1 MVARRNKGE
10 KMYSLTIHFGPNAV
24 CWQFLF
30 KEKGSAADAFAKAM
44 KAVDGSE
51 GSIRFEDDF
60 GQTAIIESEEFHG
73 ALLED
78 LDLVEEAQIQR
89 SLVNARAQAKL
100 NSRASQ
106 DPTLRAAQ
114 AMRGPAMIQPMGRG

>member
-1 MVARRNKGE
+1 
-10 KMYSLTIHFGPNAV
+10 MYSLTIHFGPSAMV
-24 CWQFLF
+24 WQFLF
-30 KEKGSAADAFAKAM
+30 KEEKKPGEAYNAFVTTQVEGGKGG
-44 KAVDGSE
+44 VLIGS
-51 GSIRFEDDF
+51 DDF
-60 GQTAIIESEEFHG
+60 GQSYAIPFNEISG
-73 ALLED
+73 MLIED

>member
-1 MVARRNKGE
+1 
-10 KMYSLTIHFGPNAV
+10 MYSLTIHFGPHAM

-30 KEKGSAADAFAKAM
+30 KDGSKAKAAFC
-44 KAVDGSE
+44 AVQTGSE
-51 GSIRFEDDF
+51 QSCFDDDF
-60 GQTAIIESEEFHG
+60 GQSVDFRGKAVHG
-73 ALLED
+73 VLLED

-89 SLVNARAQAKL
+89 SLVTARAQAKL

>member
-1 MVARRNKGE
+1 
-10 KMYSLTIHFGPNAV
+10 MYSLTIHFGPSAMV
-24 CWQFLF
+24 WQFLF
-30 KEKGSAADAFAKAM
+30 KEKAAAENAYGAATVNGYFRID
-44 KAVDGSE
+44 
-51 GSIRFEDDF
+51 DDF
-60 GQTAIIESEEFHG
+60 GQTGYFESSARHG
-73 ALLED
+73 VLLED

>member
-1 MVARRNKGE
+1 
-10 KMYSLTIHFGPNAV
+10 MYSLTIHFGPNAV

-30 KEKGSAADAFAKAM
+30 KEDKRAKA
-44 KAVDGSE
+44 AYEQISE
-51 GSIRFEDDF
+51 ALKTGLMTRVEDDF
-60 GQTAIIESEEFHG
+60 GQIGTMGSISG
-73 ALLED
+73 YLLED

>member
-1 MVARRNKGE
+1 
-10 KMYSLTIHFGPNAV
+10 MYSLTIHFGPNAM

-30 KEKGSAADAFAKAM
+30 KEKENAYAAQKEVWAKDTGWLDM
-44 KAVDGSE
+44 D
-51 GSIRFEDDF
+51 DDF
-60 GQTAIIESEEFHG
+60 GQFGRVLRSSVHG
-73 ALLED
+73 VLLED

-100 NSRASQ
+100 NSRAAQ

>member
-1 MVARRNKGE
+1 
-10 KMYSLTIHFGPNAV
+10 MYSLTIHFGPNAV

-30 KEKGSAADAFAKAM
+30 KDKERVSTYTQIFEKGVAFVDLSDDYGQSANIKM
-44 KAVDGSE
+44 TTV
-51 GSIRFEDDF
+51 
-60 GQTAIIESEEFHG
+60 HG
-73 ALLED
+73 WLLED

>member
-1 MVARRNKGE
+1 
-10 KMYSLTIHFGPNAV
+10 MYSLTIHFGPSAMV
-24 CWQFLF
+24 WQFLF
-30 KEKGSAADAFAKAM
+30 KEKIDGQKAYVAATGSDTVFH
-44 KAVDGSE
+44 
-51 GSIRFEDDF
+51 IEDSF
-60 GQTAIIESEEFHG
+60 GQQAFFKAEDSHG
-73 ALLED
+73 VLLED

-100 NSRASQ
+100 NSRAAQ